1 MALFMYTTVWN
12 FNLFY
17 NNYCILFT
25 FIRNLNWIFFVQK
38 LHCKMTAKDPY
49 KCCPPQFMW
58 KWFGQRSHT
67 RQQSGGEH
75 GCQIFPCTYN
85 VPKRE
90 KIYQMTTNVPNVYM
104 KYIPNGR
111 QILQMAIKFTNI
123 FHSKALQNI
132 LKLEFLVWKYTPRY
146 AMRCLGIEFIPR

>member
-1 MALFMYTTVWN
+1 MYTTVWN
-12 FNLFY
+12 FHLFY

-85 VPKRE
+85 VPKRG
-90 KIYQMTTNVPNVYM
+90 KIYQMTTKCTKCLYEIYTKWTSN
-104 KYIPNGR
+104 ITNGHKIY
-111 QILQMAIKFTNI
+111 QHFPFQ
-123 FHSKALQNI
+123 SPP
-132 LKLEFLVWKYTPRY
+132 KYTQTRIFGLKIY
-146 AMRCLGIEFIPR
+146 AQVCNAVPGNRVYTQVGH